1 MTLVLY
7 LSINAYFFKCK
18 LTLCTVTHY
27 GYVLRCCV
35 TLLQQA
41 RLALDDAGDVVPV
54 ARALTSLL
62 LPSYYPQGA
71 DVTGEEQ
78 VILLL
83 LLLLLFAKSLK
94 LLFCTRQ

>member
-1 MTLVLY
+1 MF
-7 LSINAYFFKCK
+7 NMMC
-18 LTLCTVTHY
+18 
-27 GYVLRCCV
+27 CCV
-35 TLLQQA
+35 PQLLLLLQA

-78 VILLL
+78 VHPS
-83 LLLLLFAKSLK
+83 FYSSFTSLASVM
-94 LLFCTRQ
+94 RS